1 MLVQRDS
8 SGLTAAAFPRPSSK
22 SITNFACL
30 HKFLRK
36 GHFYFSARIIEIPV
50 VQFVKESEG
59 RGVRAKEDVDQ
70 SSVIGTSHWFVG
82 FLASFMA
89 GIIIVLVV
97 QVVSSIFIRLLDR
110 VHDNKF
116 CFYFSGEIAF
126 L

>member
-1 MLVQRDS
+1 M
-8 SGLTAAAFPRPSSK
+8 
-22 SITNFACL
+22 
-30 HKFLRK
+30 
-36 GHFYFSARIIEIPV
+36 